1 MRNEQ
6 WIFYENFSVFGQI
19 ENVWMNKISSKT
31 FTSISQL
38 PSVRIHGSL
47 SMQECRDESEIY
59 IYQWIQLSNN
69 KFINVIS
76 GAGGGGYAWPGLTAI
91 IITLSNVVGFVFTRR
106 VSSSAKLIVRSAC
119 AEFISSKDSTVETVL
134 GTHRATSLADNY
146 SKSKSPP
153 NQSNNMDQSD
163 WRSSQLRL
171 LKK

>member
-1 MRNEQ
+1 
-6 WIFYENFSVFGQI
+6 
-19 ENVWMNKISSKT
+19 MNNISSKT
-31 FTSISQL
+31 FTTISQL

-47 SMQECRDESEIY
+47 RMQECRDESEIY

-69 KFINVIS
+69 KFINGIS
-76 GAGGGGYAWPGLTAI
+76 GGYAWPGLTAI
-91 IITLSNVVGFVFTRR
+91 IISLSNVGGFVYTRR

-119 AEFISSKDSTVETVL
+119 AEFISSKHSTVETVL

-153 NQSNNMDQSD
+153 HQSNNMDQSD

>member
-1 MRNEQ
+1 MSSEYFTRTSLYLVRLKMFE
-6 WIFYENFSVFGQI
+6 WINFLRRHLHQFHNCLAWEFTAHYNAEMNLKSTSTSGFNFRITNSLIHFG
-19 ENVWMNKISSKT
+19 
-31 FTSISQL
+31 
-38 PSVRIHGSL
+38 G
-47 SMQECRDESEIY
+47 
-59 IYQWIQLSNN
+59 
-69 KFINVIS
+69 
-76 GAGGGGYAWPGLTAI
+76 GGGGYAWPGLTAI
-91 IITLSNVVGFVFTRR
+91 IISLSNVVGFVFTRR

>member
-1 MRNEQ
+1 MVCSCAMLSNGIWFDVWHSRPQ
-6 WIFYENFSVFGQI
+6 SQSFLGSHVVGYKLSRVALGTRM
-19 ENVWMNKISSKT
+19 NVWRKA
-31 FTSISQL
+31 
-38 PSVRIHGSL
+38 
-47 SMQECRDESEIY
+47 E
-59 IYQWIQLSNN
+59 NN
-69 KFINVIS
+69 ILLMRKRHHSFLLLAIAVV
-76 GAGGGGYAWPGLTAI
+76 GYAWPGLTAI
-91 IITLSNVVGFVFTRR
+91 IISLSNVGGFVFTRR

-119 AEFISSKDSTVETVL
+119 AEFISSKHSTVEIVL

>member
-1 MRNEQ
+1 
-6 WIFYENFSVFGQI
+6 
-19 ENVWMNKISSKT
+19 MNNISSKT

-38 PSVRIHGSL
+38 SSVRIHRSL
-47 SMQECRDESEIY
+47 RMQECRDESEIY
-59 IYQWIQLSNN
+59 IYQWIQLANN
-69 KFINVIS
+69 KFINGIS
-76 GAGGGGYAWPGLTAI
+76 GGYAWPGLTAI
-91 IITLSNVVGFVFTRR
+91 IISLSNVGGFVFTRR

-119 AEFISSKDSTVETVL
+119 AEFISSKHSTVETVL

>member
-1 MRNEQ
+1 MSRKKV
-6 WIFYENFSVFGQI
+6 FENFLLFGHGQI

-31 FTSISQL
+31 FTSNSGKLSWEISQL
-38 PSVRIHGSL
+38 PPVR
-47 SMQECRDESEIY
+47 MQECRGESEIY
-59 IYQWIQLSNN
+59 ICKGIQPSNN
-69 KFINVIS
+69 KFIN
-76 GAGGGGYAWPGLTAI
+76 GGGGGGYAWPGLTVI
-91 IITLSNVVGFVFTRR
+91 IIYVKQCLRV
-106 VSSSAKLIVRSAC
+106 VSSSAKFIVRKL
-119 AEFISSKDSTVETVL
+119 ISSKNSTVETVL

>member
-1 MRNEQ
+1 
-6 WIFYENFSVFGQI
+6 
-19 ENVWMNKISSKT
+19 MNKFSSKT

-47 SMQECRDESEIY
+47 QCRDESEIY

-69 KFINVIS
+69 KFINS
-76 GAGGGGYAWPGLTAI
+76 FQWGGGAI
-91 IITLSNVVGFVFTRR
+91 IISLSNVGGFVFTRR

-134 GTHRATSLADNY
+134 GTHRATSLAGNY